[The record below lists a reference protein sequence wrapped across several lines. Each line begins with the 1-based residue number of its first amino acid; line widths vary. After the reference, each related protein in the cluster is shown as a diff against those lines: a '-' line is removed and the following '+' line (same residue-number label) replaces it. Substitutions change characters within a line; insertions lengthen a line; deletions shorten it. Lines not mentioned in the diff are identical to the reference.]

1 MLYKSLIRPLLEYCN
16 TVWHPTTKKD
26 SETLE
31 RVQRKA
37 TKLLP
42 FLRDKSYS
50 ERLIYLDLPSLV
62 YRRKRSDLLQ
72 IYRIVHRIDNIDE
85 NKLFKL
91 DKKSQC
97 AVNEWNNLTD
107 SIVTAENINIFKT
120 RLENYWKDKEWKY
133 NPENHH

>member
-1 MLYKSLIRPLLEYCN
+1 MLAIM
-16 TVWHPTTKKD
+16 
-26 SETLE
+26 
-31 RVQRKA
+31 
-37 TKLLP
+37 
-42 FLRDKSYS
+42 
-50 ERLIYLDLPSLV
+50 LPSLV

-72 IYRIVHRIDNIDE
+72 IYSIVHRIDNIDE

-91 DKKSQC
+91 DKKSKTRGHSYKIVKERANTRLRQSVLGQC